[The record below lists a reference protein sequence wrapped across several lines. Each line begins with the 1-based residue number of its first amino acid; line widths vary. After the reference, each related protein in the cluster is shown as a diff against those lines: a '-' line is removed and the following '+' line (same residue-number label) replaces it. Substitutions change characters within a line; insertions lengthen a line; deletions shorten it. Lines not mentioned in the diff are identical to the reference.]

1 MDSNYAG
8 DCLSD
13 SPWKD
18 EAKVELLKEL
28 LPMGLSAQQMAA
40 RIGGVSRNAV
50 IGKIHRLGLAGSPDR
65 QVLRK
70 KRQRSRAERTHQKR
84 WRRPMSMR
92 QNRVAEL
99 FDAEPLGP
107 TEPEVFIPENERKRS
122 IVDLADIG
130 ECKWP
135 IGDPRHADFHF
146 CARKQVSG
154 LSYCEFHARRAYQPP
169 VPRQYR
175 QAAPA
180 HSVSTNASL
189 EEVG

>member
-1 MDSNYAG
+1 MDSNFAG
-8 DCLSD
+8 DFLSD

-70 KRQRSRAERTHQKR
+70 KRQRSRAERSAAGTR
-84 WRRPMSMR
+84 WRRPMTSR
-92 QNRVAEL
+92 LNRVAALFAAESFTPTPEL
-99 FDAEPLGP
+99 
-107 TEPEVFIPENERKRS
+107 VIPEHERKT
-122 IVDLADIG
+122 LAQLDDRD
-130 ECKWP
+130 CRWP
-135 IGDPRHADFHF
+135 IGDPQHVDFHF

-180 HSVSTNASL
+180 QPVSTNASAL
-189 EEVG
+189 EDA